1 VVSNRPGGHRFAVRV
16 AWRALIPEE
25 VASRGSAPGIEI
37 RIEIRKSK
45 GVMQA
50 MLQMDK
56 LDIAQLKEAYD
67 KG

>member
-25 VASRGSAPGIEI
+25 AASQASAAGIKM

-50 MLQMDK
+50 MMQMDK
-56 LDIAQLKEAYD
+56 LDIGRLKEAYG

>member
-1 VVSNRPGGHRFAVRV
+1 V

-45 GVMQA
+45 GVTQA

>member
-16 AWRALIPEE
+16 AWRGPLPKEA
-25 VASRGSAPGIEI
+25 ASRGSAPGIEI

-45 GVMQA
+45 SVMQA

-56 LDIAQLKEAYD
+56 LDIGRLKEAYD

>member
-16 AWRALIPEE
+16 AWRALLPEE
-25 VASRGSAPGIEI
+25 AAWRGSAPGIEI

>member
-1 VVSNRPGGHRFAVRV
+1 M
-16 AWRALIPEE
+16 
-25 VASRGSAPGIEI
+25 

-50 MLQMDK
+50 MMQMDK
-56 LDIAQLKEAYD
+56 LDIGRLKEAYG

>member
-1 VVSNRPGGHRFAVRV
+1 VRV

-25 VASRGSAPGIEI
+25 AASRGSAPGIEI

-45 GVMQA
+45 SMMQA

-56 LDIAQLKEAYD
+56 LDIGRLKEAYG